1 MNPLFPRLIRAAI
14 KSFDLCLSGK
24 TVLTEAATGNY
35 SVTPII
41 AALSGA
47 EVFAFSRSSR
57 FGTVDEVRW
66 QTIEL
71 QNAIDPAMQI
81 QVIDSL
87 DDVPLDRVEILT
99 NTGFLR
105 PIDSVLINRLPISCV
120 IPLMWEVWEARPN
133 ELDLEACLK
142 RGIKVYGTNEQD
154 SRLRTME
161 YLGFIILERLLAF
174 KRTPFSTR
182 VLLLGCG
189 KFGTPVQELLIR
201 NGYKCH
207 FVSQCEPNVMDD
219 YDALVLLEHNNPIEL
234 VGSSNALIP
243 ASNLRSDQLV
253 IHICGQ
259 ADFSEL
265 TCTRFPDQPAPF
277 GYMSLTTDYADPKA
291 VIDLHTAGLKVA
303 EGMIKA
309 NHLGLSG
316 IEYKRYMET
325 KYPAQAFADDRY
337 W

>member
-1 MNPLFPRLIRAAI
+1 MNPVIPGLIRQAI
-14 KSFDLCLSGK
+14 KNFDLCLKGK

-35 SVTPII
+35 MVTPVI

-47 EVFAFSRSSR
+47 EVFAFTRFSRY
-57 FGTVDEVRW
+57 GTIEEVRQ
-66 QTIEL
+66 QTNEL
-71 QNAIDPAMQI
+71 QKAINPVMPI
-81 QVIDSL
+81 RVISSL
-87 DDVPLDRVEILT
+87 DDAPLDRLDILT

-105 PIDSVLINRLPISCV
+105 PIDSVLINRLPMSCV

-142 RGIKVYGTNEQD
+142 RGIKVYGTNEDD
-154 SRLRTME
+154 SRLRTKE

-182 VLLLGCG
+182 VLLLGCEE
-189 KFGTPVQELLIR
+189 FGLPVQELLSK
-201 NGYKCH
+201 NGYRCQFNNLQKA
-207 FVSQCEPNVMDD
+207 MDD
-219 YDALVLLEHNNPIEL
+219 YDALVLLEHKSPIEL

-243 ASNLRSDQLV
+243 ASTLRSDQLV

-265 TCTRFPDQPAPF
+265 PCTGFPDQPAPF
-277 GYMSLTTDYADPKA
+277 GHMSLTTDYADPKA

-303 EGMIKA
+303 EGMLKA
-309 NHLGLSG
+309 NQLGLSG
-316 IEYKRYMET
+316 LEYKRHMEAQ
-325 KYPAQAFADDRY
+325 YPAQAFADERY